1 MKALIAEDDQFLLK
15 VYETKLAKEGFEV
28 VSAINGEE
36 AVRGALESNPDII
49 LLDLI
54 MPIKNGFEVL
64 EELKNHPE
72 FAQTPIIVL
81 SNLGQDNDTKKAMEL
96 GATDYIVKSN
106 SSIDEIVKTII
117 KLLNTQ

>member
-36 AVRGALESNPDII
+36 AVIKIIESNPDII

-64 EELKNHPE
+64 EELNANPQYIKKPV
-72 FAQTPIIVL
+72 IVL
-81 SNLGQDNDTKKAMEL
+81 SNLGQENDTKRAMEL

-106 SSIDEIVKTII
+106 SSIEDIVAII
-117 KLLNTQ
+117 KKILKI